1 MSRPT
6 ELDLT
11 AAEQP
16 WRQVPMPG
24 ANMGVDLV
32 PLASAGE
39 TFALLVRF
47 PAGFDRS
54 TPGGYVCAE
63 EFVVLDGFVE
73 IEGHR
78 YGRGD
83 LTFIPAHFLRTSMV
97 APEGCTAIAWFG
109 GPAVFRTAD
118 ELGDEAVSTGIESVA
133 LDALLGDDFLVTSEA
148 RWSVDL
154 DVTGPD
160 DDGIDLA
167 LTRWWHGAA
176 AADQALGL
184 RRRPIV
190 AG

>member
-1 MSRPT
+1 MSRPND
-6 ELDLT
+6 LDLT

-24 ANMGVDLV
+24 ANQGVDLV
-32 PLASAGE
+32 PLASSGQ

-73 IEGHR
+73 IEGRR

-83 LTFIPAHFLRTSMV
+83 LTFIPAHYLRTSML

-109 GPAVFRTAD
+109 GPAVFRTVD
-118 ELGDEAVSTGIESVA
+118 ELGGEAVTTGIESVA
-133 LDALLGDDFLVTSEA
+133 LDALLGADFLVTSEA

-154 DVTGPD
+154 DATGPD
-160 DDGIDLA
+160 DDGVDLA
-167 LTRWWHGAA
+167 LSRWWHGAA
-176 AADQALGL
+176 AVDEALGL